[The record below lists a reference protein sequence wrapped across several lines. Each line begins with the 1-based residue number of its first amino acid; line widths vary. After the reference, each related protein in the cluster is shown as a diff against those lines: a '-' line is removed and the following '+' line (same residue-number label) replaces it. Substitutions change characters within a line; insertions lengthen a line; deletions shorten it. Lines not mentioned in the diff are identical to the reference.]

1 MSIEIRGS
9 NGSKLKLITEDK
21 IESIIKEKEIVY
33 NLYKEKYID
42 NKTNTIKCNLT
53 KNHLYK
59 QLINTFIIYDE
70 SKIYEYNFK
79 VFKTFLNK
87 VKKSI
92 NLIDYINLFYYQ
104 NNLFE
109 KLNKSI
115 LIILK
120 KIFKDEYEIEFI
132 ELNGNFY
139 LDLLMLIHILKDK
152 NQNTDKLETYINDL
166 IEYVE
171 NLMIINIKANN
182 FSTYSISNTN
192 NDNDDDITCKDI
204 VKILDIYLKN
214 INNIKAN
221 ILKIDS
227 LLNIIIEEIYKF
239 YN

>member
-139 LDLLMLIHILKDK
+139 LDLL
-152 NQNTDKLETYINDL
+152 
-166 IEYVE
+166 
-171 NLMIINIKANN
+171 
-182 FSTYSISNTN
+182 F
-192 NDNDDDITCKDI
+192 
-204 VKILDIYLKN
+204 
-214 INNIKAN
+214 
-221 ILKIDS
+221 
-227 LLNIIIEEIYKF
+227 
-239 YN
+239 